1 MARRS
6 GLGKGLGALIPSTD
20 GAGDAEL
27 RELPVG
33 LIAANTYQPRTDFDD
48 EAIAELAASI
58 GELGVLQPV
67 LVRPAGDHFELVAG
81 ERRWRAAQVA
91 GLTTIPAIVRAV
103 DDHASLAQALVEN
116 LQREDL
122 SAIEEAVAY
131 QQLVDEFGLTPE
143 QVGDRVSKSRSA
155 VTNTM
160 RLLNLPG
167 DLQAMVRA
175 GELSAGHGRA
185 LLAVEDLDQQRQLAR
200 RVVDEDLSVR
210 AVEDAVRRLP
220 VLVSD
225 PISRSGTDLAIS
237 MARRTPRNV
246 LAATTCT
253 AGSTT
258 TRMPRARDWVPRRSR
273 PAAALR
279 HREPS
284 KACHEASPPWW
295 MWARSPSRS
304 KIMRSSAGASTAT
317 SA

>member
-185 LLAVEDLDQQRQLAR
+185 LLAVEDPDQQRQLAR

-220 VLVSD
+220 RPDAPVPA
-225 PISRSGTDLAIS
+225 PIAD
-237 MARRTPRNV
+237 
-246 LAATTCT
+246 
-253 AGSTT
+253 
-258 TRMPRARDWVPRRSR
+258 
-273 PAAALR
+273 PAAR
-279 HREPS
+279 S
-284 KACHEASPPWW
+284 ASILEFEEQL
-295 MWARSPSRS
+295 AEKLATRVQVQVRS
-304 KIMRSSAGASTAT
+304 KGRGRIVIEFSGLEDLNRLYGALLEETT
-317 SA
+317 D